1 MFLPPLLP
9 TNQQPLLQYV
19 IFPLQF
25 AYLYSY
31 YPSGSMKGLPTE
43 LKERWEKEHKI
54 QAEAAFQKVEEEG
67 QSVGAP
73 SFFQKADM
81 PLTVMTATKEETTE

>member
-1 MFLPPLLP
+1 M
-9 TNQQPLLQYV
+9 LQYV

-31 YPSGSMKGLPTE
+31 YPSGSMKDLPAE
-43 LKERWEKEHKI
+43 LEARWKEDHVRK
-54 QAEAAFQKVEEEG
+54 AEVAFARAATEG
-67 QSVGAP
+67 QTASAP

-81 PLTVMTATKEETTE
+81 PLTAMSAKKDDMMDE